1 MMYKRFKD
9 KIGEIK
15 QNLVNVLKVINMH
28 IKYLRNFNIIF
39 LFCVGF

>member
-9 KIGEIK
+9 KIEEIK

-28 IKYLRNFNIIF
+28 IKYLRNVKIIF